1 MLSISRICGL
11 IIHTHNAYK
20 EENSRRHIMILF
32 IEIQRVS
39 KAPHLLPTWKFCF
52 CCCIKSIFF
61 DFPPSQNSQKKI
73 IWRIRK
79 SIKCQKAK
87 CWTFFSSRISFHPP
101 LYRYMYFLYIYFT
114 AVFHI
119 ENVCSFLNGVAA
131 DSVWVA
137 GKRIHTFIY
146 I

>member
-20 EENSRRHIMILF
+20 EETSRRHIMILF

-61 DFPPSQNSQKKI
+61 DFPPSQKTPKKKI

-101 LYRYMYFLYIYFT
+101 TLPIH
-114 AVFHI
+114 VF
-119 ENVCSFLNGVAA
+119 
-131 DSVWVA
+131 
-137 GKRIHTFIY
+137 FIY
-146 I
+146 IFYGCLSHWKCMFFSKWRSCWFCLGCWKEDPYIYI